1 MIFCSLFSFVCS
13 LLCLVL
19 VAASLAHKTLFEI
32 GFAVSARNALWSITA
47 KNTGSSTGPPARPF
61 ACLLAPLAHL
71 LAPDCSLCW
80 CPLLRSLVC
89 SLAHFAHSLARGK
102 VID

>member
-61 ACLLAPLAHL
+61 ACLLAPLTHL
-71 LAPDCSLCW
+71 LPSHYSLCSQA
-80 CPLLRSLVC
+80 LLR
-89 SLAHFAHSLARGK
+89 
-102 VID
+102 